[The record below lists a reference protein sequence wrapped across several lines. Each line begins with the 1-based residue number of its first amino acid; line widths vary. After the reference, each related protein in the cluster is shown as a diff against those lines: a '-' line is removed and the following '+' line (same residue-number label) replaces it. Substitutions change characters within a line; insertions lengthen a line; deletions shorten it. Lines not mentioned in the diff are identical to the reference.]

1 MMSILI
7 KGMEMPKGCRY
18 CIFRKTIGVDKWKCS
33 LSNEQFD
40 SWEVGWGDGSDKPYT
55 RHKDCPLLSIN
66 LPNKFIKFL
75 TNRNGNEEMS
85 KVAEMEMA
93 YGEYLND

>member
-7 KGMEMPKGCRY
+7 KSMKMPKGCRY
-18 CIFRKTIGVDKWKCS
+18 CPFKKTIGVDKWECS
-33 LSNEQFD
+33 LSDKQFD
-40 SWEVGWGDGSDKPYT
+40 SWEVGWGDGSDKPYI
-55 RHKDCPLLSIN
+55 RHKDCPLLNIN

-75 TNRNGNEEMS
+75 TNKNGNEEMS